1 MQIARVCPSAI
12 TSTHIDRHHHSA
24 PTPRPTAQQPGD
36 EEDCPGPATIQCQQ
50 RKRTTHGNRI
60 PASWQQDATRHGFVI
75 TRTTTL
81 HFSNDV
87 RAWSRGSRVK
97 RRLCT
102 EERTIP
108 RAFDRP
114 RTDRIVFFL
123 PSLRERDWM
132 VDGTHEGEDKG
143 SHFNTL
149 GRTGGRKWRTAAAV
163 APREEGRRRRRVL
176 RWH

>member
-1 MQIARVCPSAI
+1 MSICNHQHTHRPS
-12 TSTHIDRHHHSA
+12 SSFCTH
-24 PTPRPTAQQPGD
+24 PTAPHSSLVTRRIVLGH
-36 EEDCPGPATIQCQQ
+36 PTNIQCQQ

-75 TRTTTL
+75 TRTTL
-81 HFSNDV
+81 HVSNDV

-149 GRTGGRKWRTAAAV
+149 GRTGGRKWRTAAAAAV